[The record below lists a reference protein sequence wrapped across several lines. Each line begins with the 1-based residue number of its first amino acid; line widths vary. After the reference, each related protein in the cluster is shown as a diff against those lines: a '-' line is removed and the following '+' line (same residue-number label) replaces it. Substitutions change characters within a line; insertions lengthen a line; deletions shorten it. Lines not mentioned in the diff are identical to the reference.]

1 MASGN
6 SSVARRET
14 TGLAPADIKA
24 IQQLKQAVARGEH
37 WYRALLKAVKLW
49 NSTEEDY
56 EGRHY
61 QYLIDNEA
69 FDWLLLAE
77 RLCKEISPLIP
88 PEEQINLL
96 FFDQPPLELSKDEF
110 KELIGSA
117 KYQAYLNYL
126 YGVFMERF
134 LILTTV
140 EEIRKRKRTSGVT
153 AEGNSTDE
161 AYHYLYGESEEEL
174 ARRFRK
180 EKRYPRRRSMNLSE
194 LNQFAYWLFKRRL
207 LRSDKSRLASDT
219 KKALLA
225 LHQRLEQ
232 KNKLNPRAS
241 GKVGK
246 APPQCDS
253 ACP

>member
-1 MASGN
+1 MTPGN
-6 SSVARRET
+6 SSVARQET
-14 TGLAPADIKA
+14 TGLVPADIKA

-37 WYRALLKAVKLW
+37 WYRALLQAVRLW

-77 RLCKEISPLIP
+77 RLCKEIRTLIP

-96 FFDQPPLELSKDEF
+96 FFDQPPLELSKEEF

-126 YGVFMERF
+126 YGVFMERL
-134 LILTTV
+134 LILTIV

-153 AEGNSTDE
+153 TDGNSTDE
-161 AYHYLYGESEEEL
+161 AYHYLYGESEGEL

-180 EKRYPRRRSMNLSE
+180 EKRYPRRRSMNLGE
-194 LNQFAYWLFKRRL
+194 FNEFAYWLFKRRL
-207 LRSDKSRLASDT
+207 LRSDKSRVASDT
-219 KKALLA
+219 QKALLA
-225 LHQRLEQ
+225 LRHRLERKKQ
-232 KNKLNPRAS
+232 TFPS
-241 GKVGK
+241 PG
-246 APPQCDS
+246 
-253 ACP
+253 